1 MTKNVS
7 AGDLIKKLFT
17 EKIIYVVLLALI
29 IVIICIEPRF
39 LSIINFSNILAQSS
53 TRIIIALG
61 AGMVLMVRGCDLS
74 TGRMIGL
81 AAVISASLLQ
91 NVDYAYR
98 MYQNLPSLPIIVP
111 LLLVIALCALLGTI
125 SGTCVAKL
133 KVPPIIAT
141 LAMQLVL
148 YGASSIYFDRE
159 PYGAQ
164 PIGGITESL
173 TKLCTRGIKIG
184 SFRLPYLTIIAILV
198 IVCMWILWNK
208 TKFGKYMYAVG
219 GNGQGAGDH
228 LSLPFVPHAEG

>member
-91 NVDYAYR
+91 DVDYAYR

-133 KVPPIIAT
+133 KVPP
-141 LAMQLVL
+141 
-148 YGASSIYFDRE
+148 DRK
-159 PYGAQ
+159 
-164 PIGGITESL
+164 S
-173 TKLCTRGIKIG
+173 
-184 SFRLPYLTIIAILV
+184 V
-198 IVCMWILWNK
+198 V
-208 TKFGKYMYAVG
+208 
-219 GNGQGAGDH
+219 
-228 LSLPFVPHAEG
+228 

>member
-148 YGASSIYFDRE
+148 YGASYH
-159 PYGAQ
+159 G
-164 PIGGITESL
+164 
-173 TKLCTRGIKIG
+173 
-184 SFRLPYLTIIAILV
+184 
-198 IVCMWILWNK
+198 
-208 TKFGKYMYAVG
+208 
-219 GNGQGAGDH
+219 
-228 LSLPFVPHAEG
+228 VPHKALHERNQDRLLPSAVSDDHRDPRDRLHVDPLEQDQVR

>member
-1 MTKNVS
+1 M
-7 AGDLIKKLFT
+7 
-17 EKIIYVVLLALI
+17 
-29 IVIICIEPRF
+29 IICIEPRF

-91 NVDYAYR
+91 DVNYAYR
-98 MYQNLPSLPIIVP
+98 MYQNLPKLPIIVP
-111 LLLVIALCALLGTI
+111 LFLVMALCALLGMI
-125 SGTCVAKL
+125 SGVCVAKL

-148 YGASSIYFDRE
+148 YGTSSIYFDRE

-164 PIGGITESL
+164 PIGGITAEL
-173 TKLCTRGIKIG
+173 TQLCTRGIKIG
-184 SFRLPYLTIIAILV
+184 TFRLPYLTIIAIVMILV
-198 IVCMWILWNK
+198 MWILWNK

-219 GNGQGAGDH
+219 GNPNAAQVSGVNVNKILITVAF
-228 LSLPFVPHAEG
+228 LKTVEK